1 MSLTNCCYS
10 AKHNIITQERFEH
23 AKVEIRS
30 HNSKKDSQSND
41 QNKITRQITVNKIL
55 HRKLKIEQHENHIK
69 DGDEFKHSGVVSSS
83 CSTSGTQ
90 HTE

>member
-1 MSLTNCCYS
+1 MPKWKSEATIQRRIVNPMT
-10 AKHNIITQERFEH
+10 KT
-23 AKVEIRS
+23 
-30 HNSKKDSQSND
+30 SND

-69 DGDEFKHSGVVSSS
+69 DGDEFKDSGVVSSS
-83 CSTSGTQ
+83 CSTNGTQ